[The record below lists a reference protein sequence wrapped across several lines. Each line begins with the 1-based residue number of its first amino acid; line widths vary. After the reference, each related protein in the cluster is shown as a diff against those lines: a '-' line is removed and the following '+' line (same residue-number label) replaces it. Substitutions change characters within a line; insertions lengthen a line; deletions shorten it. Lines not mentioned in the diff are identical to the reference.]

1 MWSHGNPWP
10 TTASRQLVTP
20 ISRHHA
26 GAAPHLRSRSSV
38 LAGGSC
44 ILIFTEPGLRGD
56 MATPSLGP
64 GRCSL
69 ASPSHWAMT
78 LQTEHSDQLLPRG
91 AELLAKLAQPPR
103 ADALPGRAGAE
114 RRGAEVLLSQRR
126 TARPLLFALANC
138 AAPEATSALRGWRP
152 AKTLRLRA
160 HPEPSGVTGDC
171 LSLEDQENLAALFL
185 CIHDCVDTGFRKYD
199 NIVVLCNVTYCLCIT
214 QKCERRQWP
223 K

>member
-1 MWSHGNPWP
+1 
-10 TTASRQLVTP
+10 
-20 ISRHHA
+20 
-26 GAAPHLRSRSSV
+26 
-38 LAGGSC
+38 
-44 ILIFTEPGLRGD
+44 

-64 GRCSL
+64 GRRSL

-103 ADALPGRAGAE
+103 ADSLPGRAGAA
-114 RRGAEVLLSQRR
+114 RRRAEVLLSQRR
-126 TARPLLFALANC
+126 TARPLLFALASC

-152 AKTLRLRA
+152 AKSLRLRA

-214 QKCERRQWP
+214 QKCERRPWP